1 LPVWAIVLDVIGLCL
16 LALVLVAIYLV
27 SRRRWLA
34 RNGGT
39 FDLSV
44 RVRSERAGRGWVLG
58 VGRYS
63 ADDLEWFRI
72 FTLSLRP
79 KRRFRRQLLEIE
91 RRRMPQGAE
100 EFALYDDAVVIACR
114 YAGEPVE
121 LALTGGSL
129 TGLLAWLEAAP
140 PGQAGREL
148 LA

>member
-1 LPVWAIVLDVIGLCL
+1 MLDVIGLCL
-16 LALVLVAIYLV
+16 LALLLVAVYLV

-44 RVRSERAGRGWVLG
+44 RVRSERPGRGWVLG

-63 ADDLEWFRI
+63 GDELEWFRI

-79 KRRFRRQLLEIE
+79 KRRLNRRLLEVE
-91 RRRMPQGAE
+91 NRRDPVGAE
-100 EFALYDDAVVIACR
+100 EFALYDDAVVAMCR
-114 YAGEPVE
+114 YAGEPLE
-121 LALTGGSL
+121 LALTLSAL

-140 PGQAGREL
+140 PGHSGHEL
-148 LA
+148 HA